1 MTNPLL
7 EEVYR
12 AREKLWQRAGGT
24 MRGLGEYLM
33 EYRRRADARG
43 VKWIESE
50 EELEAIGAEV
60 RARLAAEEKALRAVT
75 SDERRVTSGGA
86 ECPMCVGEPKVEYQV
101 EEGALRAVKSEKRKV
116 KRGATGT
123 PGHWDA
129 GTGGQEEGGAGRE
142 GEGDGFAITDTH
154 D

>member
-43 VKWIESE
+43 VKWLDSE

-60 RARLAAEEKALRAVT
+60 RARLAAEAAGET
-75 SDERRVTSGGA
+75 
-86 ECPMCVGEPKVEYQV
+86 MCVGEEAGKYVAREAG
-101 EEGALRAVKSEKRKV
+101 EEAHAEARRGGEKAQKG
-116 KRGATGT
+116 KKGRGRRVG
-123 PGHWDA
+123 
-129 GTGGQEEGGAGRE
+129 
-142 GEGDGFAITDTH
+142 
-154 D
+154 

>member
-50 EELEAIGAEV
+50 EELEAIAAEV
-60 RARLAAEEKALRAVT
+60 RARLAKEELEGAV
-75 SDERRVTSGGA
+75 
-86 ECPMCVGEPKVEYQV
+86 CVGEEREGYGGMEKDSREGRK
-101 EEGALRAVKSEKRKV
+101 EGALR
-116 KRGATGT
+116 
-123 PGHWDA
+123 
-129 GTGGQEEGGAGRE
+129 EEDLR
-142 GEGDGFAITDTH
+142 
-154 D
+154 